1 MMDLVSG
8 PSVPERFFVPP
19 RRTPPARDEPPGR
32 AAAIVDAMDRYY
44 VVAADSERVRALPEV
59 AERCGFL
66 EEALLSPDGR
76 RLAISG
82 AEDVLVL
89 DLTTG
94 FQQTYAVLPGGD
106 VTTLAWSPDSRLLA
120 CGVDGDLAL
129 LELPSGRVREVD
141 LDGEECA
148 AVAFSPDSTRLAV
161 DLDEGVGLVV
171 FDSDGE
177 GAELVALPTDPD
189 EELSGSAAWSL
200 DGRLLAVELATQ
212 VAEDS
217 ELESYTVTFLDVSGD
232 EPVRSPH
239 RLRIDGV
246 EYLDLAGW
254 RSPDKVVFLEHRPD
268 GIAVVVR
275 DLAGVEREVLA
286 VVGDDLFD
294 VQLAPGLLPQL
305 RTRPV

>member
-1 MMDLVSG
+1 
-8 PSVPERFFVPP
+8 
-19 RRTPPARDEPPGR
+19 
-32 AAAIVDAMDRYY
+32 
-44 VVAADSERVRALPEV
+44 
-59 AERCGFL
+59 
-66 EEALLSPDGR
+66 
-76 RLAISG
+76 
-82 AEDVLVL
+82 
-89 DLTTG
+89 
-94 FQQTYAVLPGGD
+94 
-106 VTTLAWSPDSRLLA
+106 
-120 CGVDGDLAL
+120 
-129 LELPSGRVREVD
+129 VREVD